1 MTDVSA
7 QLERLYCGERPP
19 AEVWLEVIYRAP
31 LDELLYWADRL
42 RADWHPDNVVT
53 YVIDRN
59 INYSNI
65 CTSVCTFCAFYRK
78 PGDPEGYVHDYET
91 LFRKVEE
98 TLALGGSGIL
108 MQGGLHPDLKLEW
121 YEELLRQFKA
131 RYPIHLHCFSPPE
144 ILNFARV
151 NRLSVREVLQRLRAA
166 GLDSIP
172 GGGGEIL
179 VDEIRMRRRTECNS
193 QEWLAIME
201 TAHELGIPTTAT
213 MMYGMGETDAHRLE
227 HLRKIHEL
235 QARTGGFIAFIP
247 WTLQPDS
254 VPIGKVFPDR
264 IAPDIYLRWFA
275 AARLYLRN
283 IPNLQVSWLTQ
294 GFDVARRALRG
305 GANDMGSIM
314 IEENVV
320 SAAGAKYRADEAR
333 LVQVIREAGFVP
345 CKRNAAYRRLET
357 PAAAEAVA

>member
-7 QLERLYCGERPP
+7 QLERLYRGERPP

-98 TLALGGSGIL
+98 NAGA
-108 MQGGLHPDLKLEW
+108 W
-121 YEELLRQFKA
+121 RQRHSHAGRPASRPQAGVVRRNCCASSRRAIPFT
-131 RYPIHLHCFSPPE
+131 CTVFSPPE

-227 HLRKIHEL
+227 HLRKIYEL
-235 QARTGGFIAFIP
+235 QARTGGFHR
-247 WTLQPDS
+247 LHS
-254 VPIGKVFPDR
+254 VD
-264 IAPDIYLRWFA
+264 AP
-275 AARLYLRN
+275 
-283 IPNLQVSWLTQ
+283 
-294 GFDVARRALRG
+294 
-305 GANDMGSIM
+305 
-314 IEENVV
+314 
-320 SAAGAKYRADEAR
+320 
-333 LVQVIREAGFVP
+333 AGFRAHRQGISRPHRAGHLPAVVCSGAAVP
-345 CKRNAAYRRLET
+345 AQHSQ
-357 PAAAEAVA
+357 PAGVVADAGV